1 MASIKKTAHQMSL
14 REGSKKKKNG
24 NEDDKDSKKKKR
36 KIKNKKTLGC
46 ADSALEIDI

>member
-14 REGSKKKKNG
+14 REGSKKKKTAM
-24 NEDDKDSKKKKR
+24 KTIRTAKKKR